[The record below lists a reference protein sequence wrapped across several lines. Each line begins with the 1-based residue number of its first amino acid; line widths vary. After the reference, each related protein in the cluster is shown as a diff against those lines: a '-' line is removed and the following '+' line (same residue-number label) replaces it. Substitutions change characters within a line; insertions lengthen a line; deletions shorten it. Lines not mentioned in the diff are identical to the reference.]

1 MPLIHANWMLHVL
14 IFSWIG
20 AKIWI
25 VYLIKF
31 SFNDFLLMVST
42 WRIWLFNPCFN
53 IDSLNLPSLWIL
65 CYWFYW
71 TIHNA
76 SDSHY
81 KEKKKGDTWNAMPS
95 ILTSKHKN
103 AIPRAKGGLY
113 SHHPFL
119 WCLLCSQYWKPWKMV
134 QCLNNL
140 WKQRNLFSSY
150 FEGIGSSNFVVV
162 DLEAGLLSFT
172 LFFQW
177 KDFVLLSV

>member
-1 MPLIHANWMLHVL
+1 MIFYWWYQLEGYGYLIHVSILTHSIYRVSG
-14 IFSWIG
+14 FSAIDFIG
-20 AKIWI
+20 LYITHQI
-25 VYLIKF
+25 PIK
-31 SFNDFLLMVST
+31 
-42 WRIWLFNPCFN
+42 R
-53 IDSLNLPSLWIL
+53 
-65 CYWFYW
+65 
-71 TIHNA
+71 
-76 SDSHY
+76 
-81 KEKKKGDTWNAMPS
+81 KKKGDTWNAMPS